1 MPNLPTPTLGLA
13 VPSIGGDVN
22 SWGAEL
28 NGDLVTLDALG
39 DYPVFPVVTS
49 ASIVFSNVPETI
61 IEAYG
66 GAAGIVINLPIG
78 IPAGINRAFTIK
90 KMDATNGVVAVNAL
104 VSTIEGSASYDLF
117 NQWQYAK
124 FLWDG
129 TLWIVVGNN

>member
-13 VPSIGGDVN
+13 VPSISGDVN

-78 IPAGINRAFTIK
+78 IPAGINRA
-90 KMDATNGVVAVNAL
+90 
-104 VSTIEGSASYDLF
+104 
-117 NQWQYAK
+117 
-124 FLWDG
+124 
-129 TLWIVVGNN
+129 